1 MPTYSVIP
9 QTSYDKTKS
18 EAILKYVNSFAVSNK
33 RTSIEYFGRLLTF
46 EQFINENYDFTVD
59 DLLINKIFTV
69 DIYDLLSSFVTWLSS
84 RIDRDGYKLLSPVSI
99 KNRVINVKNLLEYY
113 DIAINPHKF
122 KLRVKLP
129 RVHNQ
134 YKEALTKEHIIKIL
148 ETCESYKLKTYL
160 ILLAVTGLRAS
171 EACSIRLKDIDYN
184 NHKINVRAEFT
195 KTKVGRY
202 CFTTFELENFL
213 KIWIDYKYRRRRLKV
228 DNIGNRWVIP
238 NRRNDDLVFSSSFTR
253 DGSVLSM
260 QKANNKRKNI
270 DEIDL
275 VGNLYN
281 TMVIE
286 FNDLL
291 RQLDVGYEG
300 NTQKR
305 HVFTLHSFRR
315 YVRTLISDLGYQDF
329 AEWTLGHSY
338 STYWRKGEKEK
349 YALFKKIEPNLL
361 LLDQTASNRINADT
375 QSRLEKMEKEN
386 LDLRENINKIMEMIQ
401 QNSDLANVKPE
412 TLTKKVR

>member
-9 QTSYDKTKS
+9 QSSYDKTKS
-18 EAILKYVNSFAVSNK
+18 GAILKYVNSFAVSNK
-33 RTSIEYFGRLLTF
+33 RTSIEYFGRLLAF

-59 DLLINKIFTV
+59 DLVINKIFSV

-84 RIDRDGYKLLSPVSI
+84 RTDKDGNKLLSPVSI

-134 YKEALTKEHIIKIL
+134 YKEALIREDIIKIL

-202 CFTTFELENFL
+202 CFMTYELENFL

-228 DNIGNRWVIP
+228 DNVGSRWVIP
-238 NRRNDDLVFSSSFTR
+238 NRIDDDLVFSSSFTR

-260 QKANNKRKNI
+260 QKTNKKHKKI
-270 DEIDL
+270 DKRDL

-291 RQLDVGYEG
+291 RQLDVGYED
-300 NTQKR
+300 NAKKR
-305 HVFTLHSFRR
+305 HIFTLHSFRR

-338 STYWRKGEKEK
+338 STYWRKSEKEK
-349 YALFKKIEPNLL
+349 YALFKKIEPHLM
-361 LLDQTASNRINADT
+361 LLDQTSLRRQGADMQTRLEAMERENQELRIDRGRLG
-375 QSRLEKMEKEN
+375 SRLDKLEELYQK
-386 LDLRENINKIMEMIQ
+386 LDI
-401 QNSDLANVKPE
+401 
-412 TLTKKVR
+412 T